1 MATEAG
7 DAGAVGAELEHR
19 RFTRPDAAPGDSNGA
34 PLLSEAVAGHVHELL
49 DASEAA
55 ATAIRDRAIADAQ
68 SVRAALAQEA
78 QDTRREA
85 ATGAQQEIAAV
96 VGDSLRRLT
105 EKAAIVDRELD
116 ELRAEANTLASNLNQ
131 LGGGPAPPEL
141 PPSQPV
147 LSEDERRGR
156 LIALT
161 MAVNG
166 AEREETGRYLRD
178 NLELEDVEALLDTVY
193 R

>member
-7 DAGAVGAELEHR
+7 DAGAMGAELEHR
-19 RFTRPDAAPGDSNGA
+19 RFSRPEIGPAEENGM
-34 PLLSEAVAGHVHELL
+34 PVLSEAVAGHVHQLL

-55 ATAIRDRAIADAQ
+55 ASAIRDRAIADAE
-68 SVRAALAQEA
+68 SVRAQLAREA
-78 QDTRREA
+78 EHTRREV
-85 ATGAQQEIAAV
+85 ATRAQQEIAAV

-105 EKAAIVDRELD
+105 EKAAIVDRDLD
-116 ELRAEANTLASNLNQ
+116 ELRAEANTLASNLSE
-131 LGGGPAPPEL
+131 LGTGSAAPEL
-141 PPSQPV
+141 PPSQPE
-147 LSEDERRGR
+147 LTDDERRGR

-166 AEREETGRYLRD
+166 AEREETARYLQE
-178 NLELEDVEALLDTVY
+178 NLQLEDVETLLDTVY